1 MKQASPF
8 YVYLTSSASTDF
20 YTNNTLTSFT
30 NNLTA
35 PLTFPQ
41 NEEWNV
47 AVHSIFSSNI
57 VLDEDSKFVK
67 VVTDIINPVYSHNQA
82 LAITTRPRTDY
93 SEGRLLSYE
102 PVNKEYFAL
111 NGSHISQISISFTT
125 ENGTP
130 LKLTVGQPTLVILEF
145 KRMERKK
152 QFVVRVDSS
161 QDPTGSAVNF
171 QASLPPMLSLDPR
184 QRWAV
189 TLNSII
195 YNGEFKNILPS
206 NTSNYIE
213 VEMPDPASALGASST
228 PKSIIKRVPLI
239 WDTLDSQQDLFNKI
253 KLVLNKFAQDRNG
266 RLLTGNANVRTAN
279 QIAANQPPS
288 GLDENIFDNIRNDP
302 ENGILKMTCK
312 ARKGFLKIPYA
323 WGVLL
328 GARKEPTADGFIHYK
343 MNKDQL
349 IKMEQPM
356 NYNAWVPNFM
366 MVYASFVDHNSLG
379 HISAPILRTIP
390 LTLSP
395 HPEYYRTYEP
405 KMEEYHTVTYSQ
417 LANLQFHLRQINGEY
432 IQFKNEDQTVIISLK
447 FIQV

>member
-1 MKQASPF
+1 MKQVSPF

-57 VLDEDSKFVK
+57 VLDTDSKFVK

-82 LAITTRPRTDY
+82 LAITTRPRNDY
-93 SEGRLLSYE
+93 STGRLLSYE

-111 NGSHISQISISFTT
+111 NGSHVSQISISFTT
-125 ENGTP
+125 EHDTP

-145 KRMERKK
+145 KRMENKK

-206 NTSNYIE
+206 NTANFIE

-239 WDTLDSQQDLFNKI
+239 WETLDSQQDLFDKI
-253 KLVLNKFAQDRNG
+253 TKALSKFMQDRNG
-266 RLLTGNANVRTAN
+266 RLITGNEEVITN
-279 QIAANQPPS
+279 QIVTNAN
-288 GLDENIFDNIRNDP
+288 LDENIFTNIRNDP
-302 ENGILKMTCK
+302 ENGILKMSCRAK
-312 ARKGFLKIPYA
+312 QGFLKLPYA

-328 GARKEPTADGFIHYK
+328 GARKDPTPDGFIQYK
-343 MNKDQL
+343 MNKDQQ

-366 MVYASFVDHNSLG
+366 MVFASFVDHNALG

-417 LANLQFHLRQINGEY
+417 LANLQFHLRQINGDY